1 MSHGEDFYYKNYFR
15 NRKKR
20 RFFASLEK
28 QDETLLDLESKIGS
42 KIFGQAPNGVRREFF
57 NLNENSWIWH
67 EEYTDGNGQLRQFT
81 TRYEI
86 RDDKV
91 VKIQPGPR
99 YFEVKGQELANF
111 HAAVNAYHRAVLSQI
126 YRKNSH

>member
-1 MSHGEDFYYKNYFR
+1 MGGKKDYFYQ
-15 NRKKR
+15 NRAKR
-20 RFFASLEK
+20 RFFKKMEASELF
-28 QDETLLDLESKIGS
+28 DLESELGS
-42 KIFGQAPNGVRREFF
+42 QIFGPTPNGIRREFF

-67 EEYTDGNGQLRQFT
+67 EEYIDGSGNSRKFT

-86 RDDKV
+86 QPDKV

-111 HAAVNAYHRAVLSQI
+111 HAAVSAYHKAVLSQI
-126 YRKNSH
+126 YRKNQ

>member
-1 MSHGEDFYYKNYFR
+1 MGGKKDYFYQ
-15 NRKKR
+15 NRAKR
-20 RFFASLEK
+20 RFFKKMEASELF
-28 QDETLLDLESKIGS
+28 DLESELGS
-42 KIFGQAPNGVRREFF
+42 QIFGPAPNGIRREFF

-67 EEYTDGNGQLRQFT
+67 EEYTDENGNLRKFT

-86 RDDKV
+86 QPDKV

-111 HAAVNAYHRAVLSQI
+111 HAAVSAYHKAVLSQI
-126 YRKNSH
+126 YRKNQ

>member
-1 MSHGEDFYYKNYFR
+1 ME
-15 NRKKR
+15 
-20 RFFASLEK
+20 ASE
-28 QDETLLDLESKIGS
+28 LLDLESELGS
-42 KIFGQAPNGVRREFF
+42 QIFGPAPNGIRREFF

-67 EEYTDGNGQLRQFT
+67 EEYTDGNGNLRKFT

-86 RDDKV
+86 QPDKV

-111 HAAVNAYHRAVLSQI
+111 HAAVSAYHKAVLSQI
-126 YRKNSH
+126 YRKNQ

>member
-1 MSHGEDFYYKNYFR
+1 MMTKKDYFYQ
-15 NRKKR
+15 NRAKR
-20 RFFASLEK
+20 RFFKKMEASELF
-28 QDETLLDLESKIGS
+28 DLESELGS
-42 KIFGQAPNGVRREFF
+42 QIFGPTPNGIRREFF

-67 EEYTDGNGQLRQFT
+67 EEYIDGSGNSRKFT

-86 RDDKV
+86 QPDKV

-111 HAAVNAYHRAVLSQI
+111 HAAVSAYHKAVLSQI
-126 YRKNSH
+126 YRKNQ

>member
-1 MSHGEDFYYKNYFR
+1 MGGKKDYFYQ
-15 NRKKR
+15 NRAKR
-20 RFFASLEK
+20 RFFKKMGASELF
-28 QDETLLDLESKIGS
+28 DLESELGS
-42 KIFGQAPNGVRREFF
+42 QIFGPAPNGISREFF

-67 EEYTDGNGQLRQFT
+67 EEYTDGNGNLRKFT

-86 RDDKV
+86 QPDKV

-111 HAAVNAYHRAVLSQI
+111 HAAVSAYHKAVLSQI
-126 YRKNSH
+126 YRKNQ

>member
-1 MSHGEDFYYKNYFR
+1 MSHGEDFYYKNYFG

-42 KIFGQAPNGVRREFF
+42 KIFGQAPDGVRREFF
-57 NLNENSWIWH
+57 NLSENSWIWH

-126 YRKNSH
+126 YRKHQ

>member
-1 MSHGEDFYYKNYFR
+1 MPHGEDFYYKNYFQ

-20 RFFASLEK
+20 RFFNSLEK
-28 QDETLLDLESKIGS
+28 QSNETLLDLESKVGS

-67 EEYTDGNGQLRQFT
+67 EEWTDGHGRLQQIT

-86 RDDKV
+86 RNDKV

-126 YRKNSH
+126 YRKHQ

>member
-1 MSHGEDFYYKNYFR
+1 MGGKKDYFYL
-15 NRKKR
+15 NRAKR
-20 RFFASLEK
+20 RFFKKMEASELF
-28 QDETLLDLESKIGS
+28 DLESELGS
-42 KIFGQAPNGVRREFF
+42 QIFGPTPNGIRREFF

-67 EEYTDGNGQLRQFT
+67 EEYIDGSGNSRKFT

-86 RDDKV
+86 QPDKV

-111 HAAVNAYHRAVLSQI
+111 HAAVSAYHKAVLSQI
-126 YRKNSH
+126 YRKNQ

>member
-1 MSHGEDFYYKNYFR
+1 ME
-15 NRKKR
+15 
-20 RFFASLEK
+20 ASELF
-28 QDETLLDLESKIGS
+28 DLESELGS
-42 KIFGQAPNGVRREFF
+42 QIFGPAPNGIRREFF

-67 EEYTDGNGQLRQFT
+67 EEYTDGNGNLRKFT

-86 RDDKV
+86 QPDKV

-111 HAAVNAYHRAVLSQI
+111 HAAVSAYHKAVLNQI
-126 YRKNSH
+126 YRKNQ

>member
-57 NLNENSWIWH
+57 NLDEKSWIWH

-126 YRKNSH
+126 YRKHQ